1 MKKNIAVL
9 PGDGVGPEVIREAV
23 KVLKKIGEV
32 FGHSFTFTEGLI
44 GAAAIEKVGNPYPEE
59 THELCTKSDA
69 ILFGAIGDPKYD
81 NDPKAK
87 VRPEQGLLKL
97 RKSLGLFANIRPVM
111 VFDSLKNK
119 SPLKNEILDYVDFV
133 VFRELTGGIYFG
145 EHSRP
150 TKSSARDVCEYTK
163 EEIERI
169 AVLAF
174 DAAKSRKS
182 VGHKGKVTV
191 VDKANVLETS
201 RLWRETIQE
210 LSKKYPNIE
219 VEFMYVDNASMQI
232 IRNPKN
238 FDVMLTENML

>member
-87 VRPEQGLLKL
+87 VRPEQGLLGM
-97 RKSLGLFANIRPVM
+97 RKALGLYANVRPIFAFENLY
-111 VFDSLKNK
+111 FKSSLK
-119 SPLKNEILDYVDFV
+119 EEVIRGVDFV
-133 VFRELTGGIYFG
+133 VIRELTGGIYFG
-145 EHSRP
+145 EPR
-150 TKSSARDVCEYTK
+150 
-163 EEIERI
+163 
-169 AVLAF
+169 
-174 DAAKSRKS
+174 
-182 VGHKGKVTV
+182 
-191 VDKANVLETS
+191 
-201 RLWRETIQE
+201 
-210 LSKKYPNIE
+210 
-219 VEFMYVDNASMQI
+219 
-232 IRNPKN
+232 
-238 FDVMLTENML
+238 